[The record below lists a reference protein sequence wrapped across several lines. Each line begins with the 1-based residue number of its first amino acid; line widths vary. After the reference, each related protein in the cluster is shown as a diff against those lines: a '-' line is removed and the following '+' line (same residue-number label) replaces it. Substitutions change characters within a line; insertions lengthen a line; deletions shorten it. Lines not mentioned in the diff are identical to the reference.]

1 MGPPPSPPRKSRR
14 GLLTCLVGAALLASL
29 GAWAVFALMSFAT
42 QLIGSRPLAVIKTSN
57 TVGLVQVRGII
68 ADYNT
73 EKILKTIE
81 YYRKAKNI
89 RAVLVRIDSGGG
101 TVGGSQEIYE
111 ALKGLKKS
119 GKVVVA
125 SMGDVAASGAYY
137 VACAAD
143 EIFTNSGTL
152 TGSIGV
158 ILSLP
163 NLEGLAEKIGV
174 KETVVKSGRFKDVPS
189 LTRTLAEEE
198 RALLQG
204 VIDDTHNQF
213 VEAILEHR
221 EAQLTKALENLP
233 QEESQVLEDL
243 GPDATAER
251 LLRRIADGRIM
262 TGRQS
267 VVYGLVDKVGAQ
279 AQALERLAEMAGIE
293 EPEIYEYRPK
303 RTLMDVL
310 NASARSTLGK
320 AAAPLQGPRLEYRL
334 AF

>member
-1 MGPPPSPPRKSRR
+1 M
-14 GLLTCLVGAALLASL
+14 VGAVLLIALFSLVIGVVMNFASE
-29 GAWAVFALMSFAT
+29 FM
-42 QLIGSRPLAVIKTSN
+42 GSRSLPVIRTSG
-57 TVGLVQVRGII
+57 TVGLVRVQGII
-68 ADYNT
+68 ADDNT
-73 EKILKTIE
+73 ERILETIE
-81 YYRKAKNI
+81 HYRKAKNI
-89 RAVLVRIDSGGG
+89 RAVLVRIESGGG

-111 ALKGLKKS
+111 ALKGLKQS
-119 GKVVVA
+119 GKKVVA
-125 SMGDVAASGAYY
+125 SLGDVAASGAYY

-163 NLEGLAEKIGV
+163 NLEGLAEKVGV

-189 LTRTLAEEE
+189 LTRALAEEE

-213 VEAILEHR
+213 VEAVLEHR
-221 EAQLTKALENLP
+221 EAQLAKALENLL
-233 QEESQVLEDL
+233 QEEPQVLKEL

-267 VVYGLVDKVGAQ
+267 VAYGLADTLGTQ
-279 AQALERLAEMAGIE
+279 AQALERLAKLAQIE
-293 EPEIYEYRPK
+293 EPELYEYKPK
-303 RTLMDVL
+303 RTLMDL
-310 NASARSTLGK
+310 LSASARSTLGK